1 MKKLT
6 DKEITIMEVLW
17 NNEPLPMREILEKL
31 PEPHPSFNTIATF
44 VRRLEAHGMIKHREL
59 GPRFFLYEPAISK
72 DDYLQMLNKEGVKK
86 LFGGSYMS
94 FISKLVEEREISIDE
109 LKDLIKSVD
118 EEEEE

>member
-6 DKEITIMEVLW
+6 DKEIAIMEVLW

-44 VRRLEAHGMIKHREL
+44 VRRLETHGMIKHQEL
-59 GPRFFLYEPAISK
+59 GARFFLYEPTMTK
-72 DDYLQMLNKEGVKK
+72 DEYLQMMNKDGVKK
-86 LFGGSYMS
+86 FFGGSYLS
-94 FISKLVEEREISIDE
+94 FISKLVEEKEISIDE

-118 EEEEE
+118 EED